1 MELVIL
7 VGTMTGTANLVAQ
20 EIELTYG
27 DDQVAISVVQMDDLT
42 PAVFESGKT
51 YLICTSTYGQG
62 DVPDNALPF
71 FNALHAERPDL
82 SAIPFGV
89 LGLGD
94 MTYADTFN
102 YGGAKFEA
110 ILLELGAKQIGERAI
125 IDASL
130 GELPEDMGVEW
141 MAQWLEQAKETAAG
155 LY

>member
-1 MELVIL
+1 MEIEIL

-27 DDQVAISVVQMDDLT
+27 EDDVKINVHQMDDLT
-42 PAVFESGKT
+42 PAIFEAGKT

-62 DVPDNALPF
+62 DVPDNAMAF
-71 FNALHAERPDL
+71 YKALQEEKPDL
-82 SAIPFGV
+82 SAVSFGV

-110 ILLELGAKQIGERAI
+110 MMSELGAKQIGERAI
-125 IDASL
+125 IDSSL

-141 MAQWLEQAKETAAG
+141 MAGWLDHAREHVAG
-155 LY
+155 

>member
-1 MELVIL
+1 MEIEIL

-27 DDQVAISVVQMDDLT
+27 DDDVRINVHQMDDLT
-42 PAVFESGKT
+42 PAIFEAGKT

-62 DVPDNALPF
+62 DVPDNAMDF
-71 FNALHAERPDL
+71 YKALLEEKPDL
-82 SAIPFGV
+82 SSVSFGV

-110 ILLELGAKQIGERAI
+110 VMSDLGAKQIGERAI
-125 IDASL
+125 IDSSL
-130 GELPEDMGVEW
+130 GELPEDIGVEW
-141 MAQWLEQAKETAAG
+141 MAEWLDHAREHVAG
-155 LY
+155 